1 MNYLNQRISQIEAKL
16 HTTHDHLGLQEEEY
30 RQLLEKMI
38 GIRNR
43 YSKVIL
49 LLTEFVESF
58 VEQEPSLL

>member
-1 MNYLNQRISQIEAKL
+1 MNYLNQRISQIETKL
-16 HTTHDHLGLQEEEY
+16 QTTQDHLSLQEEEY
-30 RQLLEKMI
+30 QSLLEKMI
-38 GIRNR
+38 SIRNR